1 MRCNRSC
8 SLGECGISLGEV
20 LQNMKKYIWSQ
31 QPPNIMKCY
40 LSRWASAEARWASA
54 EARWASGQFSPHNF
68 EFQFFFKKR
77 LVVGW

>member
-1 MRCNRSC
+1 
-8 SLGECGISLGEV
+8 
-20 LQNMKKYIWSQ
+20 
-31 QPPNIMKCY
+31 MKCY

-77 LVVGW
+77 LVVG